1 MVILTEV
8 HHNYYL
14 AKIEYCNTFQ
24 AFALF
29 ANGGV
34 KDIPEAIEKVK
45 AGLDSGNAVK
55 HLKFMAEVSNS
66 F

>member
-1 MVILTEV
+1 MFNKKLISKRDIVIL
-8 HHNYYL
+8 N
-14 AKIEYCNTFQ
+14 A

-29 ANGGV
+29 ANGGL

-55 HLKFMAEVSNS
+55 HLKLMAEVSNS